1 MYVLRKGK
9 KKDKQVHQS
18 DPGSS
23 RHKSAL
29 RYFDIFLSGSYFMI
43 LSQWDV
49 VFVAVVYQ
57 QVDEDHSIKA
67 D

>member
-9 KKDKQVHQS
+9 KKDKQAHQS

-23 RHKSAL
+23 RHKSAGRL
-29 RYFDIFLSGSYFMI
+29 DIFLSGSYSMI

-49 VFVAVVYQ
+49 VFFAVAYQ
-57 QVDEDHSIKA
+57 QVDEDHSVKP

>member
-9 KKDKQVHQS
+9 KKDKRAHQS
-18 DPGSS
+18 DLGSS
-23 RHKSAL
+23 HHQSAL
-29 RYFDIFLSGSYFMI
+29 RLDIFLSYFMI

-49 VFVAVVYQ
+49 VFFAVAYQ
-57 QVDEDHSIKA
+57 QVDEDHSIKP